1 MSKKEK
7 QTQRCYYDACTL
19 DGSKQTFREI
29 LNKDDANNCI
39 ISHLALGEAYG
50 NSVQKGDRIADEFL
64 KLVRQLKPYI
74 KIVNHD
80 GIETIL
86 GELLQQTDMRV
97 EAADAMHI
105 ATAIKYNCEV
115 LRTLDYGMYNMSSS
129 KINAF
134 AGRHGLSIFSISEKG
149 L

>member
-1 MSKKEK
+1 MDNKK
-7 QTQRCYYDACTL
+7 
-19 DGSKQTFREI
+19 
-29 LNKDDANNCI
+29 DANNCI

-50 NSVQKGDRIADEFL
+50 NSVQKGDQIADKFL
-64 KLVRQLKPYI
+64 KLVHQLKPYI

-80 GIETIL
+80 GTETIL
-86 GELLQQTDMRV
+86 SELLRQTDMRI

-105 ATAIKYNCEV
+105 ATAIKHQCEV
-115 LRTLDYGMYNMSSS
+115 LRTLDYGMYNMSST

-134 AGRHGLSIFSISEKG
+134 ANKHGLPIFSISEKG